1 MLPILT
7 SQQIRN
13 ADQYTIEHEP
23 IKSSDLMEYAA
34 KEFCNELEQLSD
46 KDAALYIFCGPGNNG
61 GDGLAIARIA
71 EESFRKVSIFI
82 LASQKYSDDFE
93 KMLKRQKKWGDSKLR
108 YIENEKDFPSFQSK
122 EKNPKPIIIDALF
135 GSGLNKPLSGL
146 AGQLVN
152 YLNSQNAHRISV
164 DIPSGLFADGKSDG
178 ILFHAHHTITF
189 QSPKLSFFFPENYLS
204 VGEWKVKDIGLD
216 QKFIDSLAC
225 KNYLTEAEDI
235 SQKIIPRKKFDHKGT
250 FGHGF
255 IHAGSEGKMGA
266 AILCARACVNSG
278 AGLTTLHI
286 QANQFST
293 INISVPEVMTEDVTS
308 VIDLLKYNAFAFGPG
323 TGTGDEARKTFL
335 QLLSQIKSPCVLDA
349 DALNIL
355 ATEKDCWKLIPKNAV
370 LTPHLKEFDRLA
382 EKTNSWEERHNKQ
395 VELSQQ
401 HSVYIILKGAYTCIT
416 TPEGKSFFN
425 STGNSGMAK
434 GGSGDVLTGM
444 IVSLLAQKYSAEDA
458 CIVAVYLHGL
468 AADIAVENGNEH
480 SLSASDIINNISMAF
495 KKVLKIETSAF

>member
-13 ADQYTIEHEP
+13 ADQFTIENEP
-23 IKSSDLMEYAA
+23 IKSIDLMEYAA
-34 KEFCNELEQLSD
+34 KEFCNELEKLID
-46 KDAALYIFCGPGNNG
+46 KDAALNIFCGPGNNG

-82 LASQKYSDDFE
+82 LTSQKYSDDFE

-108 YIENEKDFPSFQSK
+108 YIENENDFPSLHSK
-122 EKNPKPIIIDALF
+122 EKNPEPVIIDALF
-135 GSGLNKPLSGL
+135 GLGINKSLNGL
-146 AGQLVN
+146 AAQLVN
-152 YLNSQNAHRISV
+152 YLNVQNALRISV
-164 DIPSGLFADGKSDG
+164 DIPSGLYADENING
-178 ILFHAHHTITF
+178 ISIHAHHTITF

-204 VGEWKVKDIGLD
+204 VGEWKAKDIGLD
-216 QKFIDSLAC
+216 QKFINSLDC
-225 KNYLTEAEDI
+225 KNYLVEAADI

-250 FGHGF
+250 FGHAF

-266 AILCARACVNSG
+266 AILCARACVNTG

-286 QANQFST
+286 PKNQFST
-293 INISVPEVMTEDVTS
+293 INISVPEVMTEDYTAT
-308 VIDLLKYNAFAFGPG
+308 IDYSKYNAFAFGPG
-323 TGTGDEARKTFL
+323 SGTDDDARKIFL
-335 QLLSQIKSPCVLDA
+335 QLLPQIKSPCVLDA

-355 ATEKDCWKLIPKNAV
+355 ATEKEYWKLIPKNSV
-370 LTPHLKEFDRLA
+370 LTPHIKEFERLA
-382 EKTNSWEERHNKQ
+382 GKTNTWEERHNKQ

-425 STGNSGMAK
+425 PTGNPGMAK

-444 IVSLLAQKYSAEDA
+444 IVSLLAQKYSVKDA
-458 CIVAVYLHGL
+458 CIIAVFLHGL
-468 AADIAVENGNEH
+468 AADIAVENGSKH
-480 SLSASDIINNISMAF
+480 SLTASEMIDNISLSF
-495 KKVLKIETSAF
+495 KKSE